1 MRIKISVVIVIHAP
15 AAPPAARNDQDDART
30 GTQDSLDASQEGV
43 SIRCP
48 RCHWHGVY
56 DDLTRALKALG
67 AHNRRC
73 KLRDMRVSPFAYP
86 LRPKK

>member
-1 MRIKISVVIVIHAP
+1 MRIKIKVVIHIQ
-15 AAPPAARNDQDDART
+15 PPTPPPEASIDQDDGRT
-30 GTQDSLDASQEGV
+30 GTQESQVDSEDGV
-43 SIRCP
+43 TIRCP
-48 RCHWHGVY
+48 KCHWHGVY